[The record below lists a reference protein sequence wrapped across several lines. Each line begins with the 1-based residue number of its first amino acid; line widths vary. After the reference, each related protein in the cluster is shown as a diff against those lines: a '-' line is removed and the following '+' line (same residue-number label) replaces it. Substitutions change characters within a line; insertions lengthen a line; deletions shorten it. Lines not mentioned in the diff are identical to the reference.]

1 MGKNCLQIFM
11 LMKRKM
17 KHFFQALQFF
27 NVLCAFRKM
36 NFQKA
41 MFAAACKNTDVSQN
55 ESQY

>member
-1 MGKNCLQIFM
+1 
-11 LMKRKM
+11 MKRKM